1 MAVRKKDGGPNV
13 KYYEASDTVS
23 QFDNVR
29 LWLGKNYKKVGRGGG
44 RGAPALAPAPPGPA
58 CHGPG
63 AAIAAPAPP
72 PPGPGPGPGG
82 GADPPPPQYIQAEP
96 PTNKSLS
103 SLVVQLLQF
112 QEEVFGKHV
121 SNAPLT
127 KLPIKCFLDFK
138 AGGALCHILA
148 AAYKFKSDQGW
159 RRFDFQNPSRMDRN
173 VEMFMTIE
181 KSLVQNNCLARP
193 NIFLHQEIEPKLLSK
208 LKDIVKRH
216 QGTVTEDKSNAS
228 HIVCPVPGN
237 LEEEEWVRPV
247 MKRDKQV
254 LLHWGYYPDSYDTWI
269 PANEIEASVEDAP
282 TPEKP
287 RKVHAKWILDTDT
300 FNEWMNEEDYEVT
313 DEKSPVARRKKI
325 SAKTLT
331 DEVNSPDSDRRD
343 KKGGNY
349 KKRKR
354 SPSPSPTPE
363 AKKKNA
369 KKGPSTPYNK
379 SKRGHREEE
388 QEDLTKDMDE
398 PSPVPNVEEVTL
410 PKTVNT
416 KKDSESA
423 PVKGGTMT
431 DLGESEPPGPGAAA
445 GPPAPQT
452 WQCPKLPL
460 LPSLPDEQE
469 DESMETAG
477 KDEEENGTGSKGE
490 QAKNPDLHEDNVTEQ
505 THHIIIPSYAAWF
518 DYNSVHAIER
528 RALPEFFNGKNK
540 SKTPEIYL
548 AYRNFMIDT
557 YRLNPQEY
565 LTSTACRRNLA
576 GDVCAIMRVHA
587 FLEQWGL
594 INYQVD
600 AESRPTP
607 MGPPPTSHFH
617 VLADT
622 PSGLVPLQPKTPQG
636 RQSDGDAKTG
646 RKSKEIEDLVTETV
660 KGKPELVGGSL
671 GSIPPPLAEEGS
683 FPPPPRAPHAAR
695 PRGAGTRGGHPSPL
709 LPWQQTSA
717 SQQMLNFPDK
727 SKEKPAD
734 MQNFGLRTDMY
745 TKKNVP
751 SKVGTP
757 GPRPRPPARRHS
769 PVSPPAQSKA
779 AASATREWTEQE
791 TLLLL
796 EVSGG
801 PQGGGG
807 TGPPGPADAPRS
819 IPQALEMYKDDW
831 NKVSEH
837 VGSRTQDEC
846 ILHFLR
852 LPIEDPYLEDS
863 EASLGPLA
871 YQPIP
876 FSQSGNPVMS
886 TVAFLASVVD
896 PRVASAAAKSALEEF
911 SKMKEEVPTALVEAH
926 VRKVEEAAKVTGK
939 ADPAFGL
946 ESSGI
951 AGTTSDEPE
960 RIEESGTEEARA
972 EAQPAEEKKEAKE
985 PRDGTA
991 EEEVKEKP
999 GEVPKKEE
1007 EKGKEAE
1014 GEKEPDKGDGDAG
1027 EWGARL
1033 GWGDAEPPRA
1043 LPGQHGSC
1051 PATGEPEKEKEAKD
1065 GLDEAPKEPPEPEAE
1080 RKAKV
1085 ERDIGEGN
1093 LSTAAAAALAAA
1105 AVKAKH
1111 LAAVEERKIKSLVA
1125 LLVETQMKKLEIKL
1139 RHFEELETIMD
1150 REREAV
1156 SDGGGD
1162 GGGGR
1167 RLSPLQ
1173 HPLLTP
1179 PCPPQ
1184 LEYQRQQLLADRQA
1198 FHMEQLKYAEM
1209 RARQQHFQHLQQQQQ
1224 QQPPPLPPGAQP
1236 LPAAGTPL
1244 APAAHPLGAPPAP
1257 AMVAPAEPVGQPL
1270 PGAPPPQPPPP
1281 PGAPAVPHGES
1292 GCRGLGGRGGLTASL
1307 SALTPPPHPPALPA
1321 APAPFPGQ
1329 QPPSQSLAGSLGG
1342 SGHPAV
1348 PGNAPA
1354 ALPFGLPPSAIPF
1367 SMANPPAEP
1376 LGATFPANPPALP
1389 LHGALASS
1397 MPSGGLP
1404 PPPHP
1409 PGLALPHL
1417 AGGSAAAHS
1426 PAIVAA
1432 VQGSLLP
1439 NPGLLADQGPPL
1451 QTDPIAPSP
1460 STATPV
1466 PPTQ

>member
-23 QFDNVR
+23 QFDSARV
-29 LWLGKNYKKVGRGGG
+29 WLGKNYKK
-44 RGAPALAPAPPGPA
+44 
-58 CHGPG
+58 
-63 AAIAAPAPP
+63 
-72 PPGPGPGPGG
+72 
-82 GADPPPPQYIQAEP
+82 YIQAEP

-181 KSLVQNNCLARP
+181 KSLVQNNCLSRP
-193 NIFLHQEIEPKLLSK
+193 NIYLHQDIDPKLQAK
-208 LKDIVKRH
+208 LKDIIKRH
-216 QGTVTEDKSNAS
+216 QGTVTEDKNNAS
-228 HIVCPVPGN
+228 HIVFPVPGS
-237 LEEEEWVRPV
+237 LEEEEWVRPI

-269 PANEIEASVEDAP
+269 PASEIEAPVEDAP

-300 FNEWMNEEDYEVT
+300 FNEWMNEEDYEVN
-313 DEKSPVARRKKI
+313 DEKSPVSRRKKI

-369 KKGPSTPYNK
+369 KKGPSTPYTK
-379 SKRGHREEE
+379 SKRGYREEE

-431 DLGESEPPGPGAAA
+431 DLDEP
-445 GPPAPQT
+445 
-452 WQCPKLPL
+452 
-460 LPSLPDEQE
+460 E
-469 DESMETAG
+469 DESMETVG
-477 KDEEENGTGSKGE
+477 KDEEENNAGNKGE
-490 QAKNPDLHEDNVTEQ
+490 QTKNPDLHEDNVTEQ

-636 RQSDGDAKTG
+636 RQTDSDTKAG
-646 RKSKEIEDLVTETV
+646 RKSKEIEDLVTDTV
-660 KGKPELVGGSL
+660 KGKPEM
-671 GSIPPPLAEEGS
+671 
-683 FPPPPRAPHAAR
+683 
-695 PRGAGTRGGHPSPL
+695 
-709 LPWQQTSA
+709 QTTA

-727 SKEKPAD
+727 SKEKPPD

-751 SKVGTP
+751 SK
-757 GPRPRPPARRHS
+757 
-769 PVSPPAQSKA
+769 SKA

-796 EVSGG
+796 E
-801 PQGGGG
+801 
-807 TGPPGPADAPRS
+807 
-819 IPQALEMYKDDW
+819 ALEMYKDDW

-951 AGTTSDEPE
+951 AGTTSDELE
-960 RIEESGTEEARA
+960 RIGEGGERGAFRTSTREAPSLDLAQCAVGTKKATETQETRAGLTSGLELTLNRLAQEESCTDENRA
-972 EAQPAEEKKEAKE
+972 EQPASEEKKEVKE
-985 PRDGTA
+985 PREGA
-991 EEEVKEKP
+991 LEEEVKEKL
-999 GEVPKKEE
+999 GEVPRKEE
-1007 EKGKEAE
+1007 DKSKEVD
-1014 GEKEPDKGDGDAG
+1014 GEKEMDKTDGDTMADG
-1027 EWGARL
+1027 
-1033 GWGDAEPPRA
+1033 
-1043 LPGQHGSC
+1043 
-1051 PATGEPEKEKEAKD
+1051 EKEKEPKD
-1065 GLDEAPKEPPEPEAE
+1065 GQEEGLKDITEAE
-1080 RKAKV
+1080 VERKTKV

-1150 REREAV
+1150 REREA
-1156 SDGGGD
+1156 
-1162 GGGGR
+1162 
-1167 RLSPLQ
+1167 
-1173 HPLLTP
+1173 
-1179 PCPPQ
+1179 

-1209 RARQQHFQHLQQQQQ
+1209 RARQQHFQQMHQQQQQ
-1224 QQPPPLPPGAQP
+1224 QQPPSSLAGASQP
-1236 LPAAGTPL
+1236 LPSSGAPL
-1244 APAAHPLGAPPAP
+1244 APAAHS
-1257 AMVAPAEPVGQPL
+1257 MPVSQTPVSATSTAGQPSSMAQTEQIGQAVAGQAQQTAA
-1270 PGAPPPQPPPP
+1270 GAAQ
-1281 PGAPAVPHGES
+1281 
-1292 GCRGLGGRGGLTASL
+1292 T
-1307 SALTPPPHPPALPA
+1307 
-1321 APAPFPGQ
+1321 
-1329 QPPSQSLAGSLGG
+1329 G
-1342 SGHPAV
+1342 SGQT
-1348 PGNAPA
+1348 GQ
-1354 ALPFGLPPSAIPF
+1354 
-1367 SMANPPAEP
+1367 
-1376 LGATFPANPPALP
+1376 
-1389 LHGALASS
+1389 SS
-1397 MPSGGLP
+1397 T
-1404 PPPHP
+1404 
-1409 PGLALPHL
+1409 
-1417 AGGSAAAHS
+1417 GSH
-1426 PAIVAA
+1426 
-1432 VQGSLLP
+1432 
-1439 NPGLLADQGPPL
+1439 DQGPSL
-1451 QTDPIAPSP
+1451 QSDPIAPSP

>member
-13 KYYEASDTVS
+13 KYYEAADTVT

-29 LWLGKNYKKVGRGGG
+29 LWLGKNYKK
-44 RGAPALAPAPPGPA
+44 
-58 CHGPG
+58 
-63 AAIAAPAPP
+63 
-72 PPGPGPGPGG
+72 
-82 GADPPPPQYIQAEP
+82 YIQAEP

-138 AGGALCHILA
+138 AGGSLCHILA

-159 RRFDFQNPSRMDRN
+159 RRYDFQNPSRMDRN

-181 KSLVQNNCLARP
+181 KSLVQNNCLSRP
-193 NIFLHQEIEPKLLSK
+193 NIFLCPEIEPKLLGK
-208 LKDIVKRH
+208 LKDIIKRH
-216 QGTVTEDKSNAS
+216 QGTVTEDKNNAS
-228 HIVCPVPGN
+228 HVVYPVPGN

-269 PANEIEASVEDAP
+269 PASEIEASVEDAP

-287 RKVHAKWILDTDT
+287 RKVHAKWILDTDS
-300 FNEWMNEEDYEVT
+300 FNEWMNEEDYEVN
-313 DEKSPVARRKKI
+313 DDKNPVSRRKKI

-369 KKGPSTPYNK
+369 KKGPSTPYTK

-431 DLGESEPPGPGAAA
+431 DL
-445 GPPAPQT
+445 
-452 WQCPKLPL
+452 
-460 LPSLPDEQE
+460 DEQE
-469 DESMETAG
+469 DEGMETTG
-477 KDEEENGTGSKGE
+477 KDEDESSTGNKGE
-490 QAKNPDLHEDNVTEQ
+490 QTKNPDLHEDNVTEQ

-636 RQSDGDAKTG
+636 RQVDADTKAG
-646 RKSKEIEDLVTETV
+646 RKGKELDDLVPETA
-660 KGKPELVGGSL
+660 KGKPELQS
-671 GSIPPPLAEEGS
+671 
-683 FPPPPRAPHAAR
+683 
-695 PRGAGTRGGHPSPL
+695 
-709 LPWQQTSA
+709 SA

-727 SKEKPAD
+727 GKEKPTD

-751 SKVGTP
+751 SK
-757 GPRPRPPARRHS
+757 
-769 PVSPPAQSKA
+769 SKA

-796 EVSGG
+796 E
-801 PQGGGG
+801 
-807 TGPPGPADAPRS
+807 
-819 IPQALEMYKDDW
+819 ALEMYKDDW

-960 RIEESGTEEARA
+960 RIEESGTDEARA
-972 EAQPAEEKKEAKE
+972 EGQATDEKKEPKE
-985 PRDGTA
+985 PREGGVV
-991 EEEVKEKP
+991 EEEAKEKTS
-999 GEVPKKEE
+999 EAPKKDE
-1007 EKGKEAE
+1007 EKGKE
-1014 GEKEPDKGDGDAG
+1014 GDSEKESEKSDGDPIV
-1027 EWGARL
+1027 
-1033 GWGDAEPPRA
+1033 D
-1043 LPGQHGSC
+1043 S
-1051 PATGEPEKEKEAKD
+1051 EKEKE
-1065 GLDEAPKEPPEPEAE
+1065 PKEGQEEILKEVVESEGE
-1080 RKAKV
+1080 RKTKV

-1150 REREAV
+1150 REREA
-1156 SDGGGD
+1156 
-1162 GGGGR
+1162 
-1167 RLSPLQ
+1167 
-1173 HPLLTP
+1173 
-1179 PCPPQ
+1179 

-1209 RARQQHFQHLQQQQQ
+1209 RARQQHFQQMHQQQ
-1224 QQPPPLPPGAQP
+1224 QQPPPTLPPGSQP
-1236 LPAAGTPL
+1236 IPPSGAAGPPTVHGL
-1244 APAAHPLGAPPAP
+1244 AVASASVAPAPAGSGAPPGSLGPSEQIGQAGPTAGPQQPQPTGAP
-1257 AMVAPAEPVGQPL
+1257 Q
-1270 PGAPPPQPPPP
+1270 PGAVPPGVPP
-1281 PGAPAVPHGES
+1281 PGPHGPSPFPNQQTPPSMMPGAVP
-1292 GCRGLGGRGGLTASL
+1292 
-1307 SALTPPPHPPALPA
+1307 
-1321 APAPFPGQ
+1321 
-1329 QPPSQSLAGSLGG
+1329 G
-1342 SGHPAV
+1342 SGHPGV
-1348 PGNAPA
+1348 A
-1354 ALPFGLPPSAIPF
+1354 AQ
-1367 SMANPPAEP
+1367 
-1376 LGATFPANPPALP
+1376 
-1389 LHGALASS
+1389 
-1397 MPSGGLP
+1397 
-1404 PPPHP
+1404 
-1409 PGLALPHL
+1409 
-1417 AGGSAAAHS
+1417 S

-1432 VQGSLLP
+1432 VQGNLLP
-1439 NPGLLADQGPPL
+1439 SASPLPDPGTPLPP
-1451 QTDPIAPSP
+1451 DPTAPSP
-1460 STATPV
+1460 GTVTPV
-1466 PPTQ
+1466 PPPQ

>member
-13 KYYEASDTVS
+13 KFYESSDTIS

-29 LWLGKNYKKVGRGGG
+29 LWLGKNYKK
-44 RGAPALAPAPPGPA
+44 
-58 CHGPG
+58 
-63 AAIAAPAPP
+63 
-72 PPGPGPGPGG
+72 
-82 GADPPPPQYIQAEP
+82 YIQAEP

-127 KLPIKCFLDFK
+127 KLPMKCFLDFK
-138 AGGALCHILA
+138 VGGSLCHILA

-181 KSLVQNNCLARP
+181 KSLVQNNCLSRP
-193 NIFLHQEIEPKLLSK
+193 NIYLHADIDTKLQSK

-216 QGTVTEDKSNAS
+216 QGTVTEDKSHAS
-228 HIVCPVPGN
+228 HVVVPVPGN
-237 LEEEEWVRPV
+237 LEEEEWVRPIL
-247 MKRDKQV
+247 KRDKQV

-269 PANEIEASVEDAP
+269 PASEIEAPVEDAP
-282 TPEKP
+282 TAEKP
-287 RKVHAKWILDTDT
+287 RKVHAKWILDTDS
-300 FNEWMNEEDYEVT
+300 FNEWMNEEDYEVN
-313 DEKSPVARRKKI
+313 DDRNPVTRRKKI

-331 DEVNSPDSDRRD
+331 DEVRSLLQSPVIEVSSPDSDRRD
-343 KKGGNY
+343 KKGPNY

-354 SPSPSPTPE
+354 SPSPPPSAE
-363 AKKKNA
+363 AKKKNV
-369 KKGPSTPYNK
+369 KKGPSTPYTK

-410 PKTVNT
+410 PKAVNT

-423 PVKGGTMT
+423 PVKGGTVT
-431 DLGESEPPGPGAAA
+431 DL
-445 GPPAPQT
+445 
-452 WQCPKLPL
+452 
-460 LPSLPDEQE
+460 DEQE
-469 DESMETAG
+469 DESMEAVT
-477 KDEEENGTGSKGE
+477 KEEDENSSGIKSE
-490 QAKNPDLHEDNVTEQ
+490 QVKTSDLHEDNVTEQ

-622 PSGLVPLQPKTPQG
+622 PSGLVPLQPKTPQ
-636 RQSDGDAKTG
+636 
-646 RKSKEIEDLVTETV
+646 
-660 KGKPELVGGSL
+660 
-671 GSIPPPLAEEGS
+671 
-683 FPPPPRAPHAAR
+683 
-695 PRGAGTRGGHPSPL
+695 
-709 LPWQQTSA
+709 TSA
-717 SQQMLNFPDK
+717 SQQMLSFPDK
-727 SKEKPAD
+727 GKEKPSD
-734 MQNFGLRTDMY
+734 LQNFGLRTDMY
-745 TKKNVP
+745 SKKNTT
-751 SKVGTP
+751 SK
-757 GPRPRPPARRHS
+757 
-769 PVSPPAQSKA
+769 SKS

-796 EVSGG
+796 E
-801 PQGGGG
+801 
-807 TGPPGPADAPRS
+807 
-819 IPQALEMYKDDW
+819 ALEMYKDDW

-926 VRKVEEAAKVTGK
+926 VRKVEDAAKITGK
-939 ADPAFGL
+939 PDPGYGL

-951 AGTTSDEPE
+951 AGTTCEENERISE
-960 RIEESGTEEARA
+960 RIEENTTEEPPS
-972 EAQPAEEKKEAKE
+972 EPQPTEERKE
-985 PRDGTA
+985 PKDSPIEPVV
-991 EEEVKEKP
+991 EEDVKERVCDP
-999 GEVPKKEE
+999 AKKEE
-1007 EKGKEAE
+1007 EKIKDDTDKDS
-1014 GEKEPDKGDGDAG
+1014 EKSDVDMADGDKVSDSK
-1027 EWGARL
+1027 E
-1033 GWGDAEPPRA
+1033 
-1043 LPGQHGSC
+1043 GSEE
-1051 PATGEPEKEKEAKD
+1051 TDKVETTVKN
-1065 GLDEAPKEPPEPEAE
+1065 
-1080 RKAKV
+1080 KV

-1150 REREAV
+1150 REREA
-1156 SDGGGD
+1156 
-1162 GGGGR
+1162 
-1167 RLSPLQ
+1167 
-1173 HPLLTP
+1173 
-1179 PCPPQ
+1179 
-1184 LEYQRQQLLADRQA
+1184 LEYQRQQLLADRQS
-1198 FHMEQLKYAEM
+1198 FHMEQLKYAEL
-1209 RARQQHFQHLQQQQQ
+1209 RARQQHFQHIQNQHQQQHQTPPGSQPVPPTAHSIPVTQASVTPAPGSTASSSEGLVQPNAPLSQPPVNSQQ
-1224 QQPPPLPPGAQP
+1224 QGGTQPSPAQGSGSYTGQPPPNPMIPSAV
-1236 LPAAGTPL
+1236 
-1244 APAAHPLGAPPAP
+1244 PAP
-1257 AMVAPAEPVGQPL
+1257 AQPPVPACRVGGPSSI
-1270 PGAPPPQPPPP
+1270 PPNPSIAISSAPPNLP
-1281 PGAPAVPHGES
+1281 S
-1292 GCRGLGGRGGLTASL
+1292 SL
-1307 SALTPPPHPPALPA
+1307 
-1321 APAPFPGQ
+1321 
-1329 QPPSQSLAGSLGG
+1329 
-1342 SGHPAV
+1342 
-1348 PGNAPA
+1348 
-1354 ALPFGLPPSAIPF
+1354 
-1367 SMANPPAEP
+1367 
-1376 LGATFPANPPALP
+1376 
-1389 LHGALASS
+1389 
-1397 MPSGGLP
+1397 
-1404 PPPHP
+1404 
-1409 PGLALPHL
+1409 
-1417 AGGSAAAHS
+1417 GSAATHS

-1432 VQGSLLP
+1432 MQG
-1439 NPGLLADQGPPL
+1439 GA
-1451 QTDPIAPSP
+1451 PITTS
-1460 STATPV
+1460 PV
-1466 PPTQ
+1466 PDPATSHQPPESVGSTVPPAQQ

>member
-13 KYYEASDTVS
+13 KYYESSDTIS

-29 LWLGKNYKKVGRGGG
+29 LWLGKNYKK
-44 RGAPALAPAPPGPA
+44 
-58 CHGPG
+58 
-63 AAIAAPAPP
+63 
-72 PPGPGPGPGG
+72 
-82 GADPPPPQYIQAEP
+82 YIQAEP

-127 KLPIKCFLDFK
+127 KLPMKCFLDFK
-138 AGGALCHILA
+138 VGGALCHILA

-173 VEMFMTIE
+173 VEMFMNIE
-181 KSLVQNNCLARP
+181 KSLVQNNCLSRP
-193 NIFLHQEIEPKLLSK
+193 NIYLHPDIDSKLQSK

-216 QGTVTEDKSNAS
+216 QGTVTEDKSHAS
-228 HIVCPVPGN
+228 HVVVPVPGS
-237 LEEEEWVRPV
+237 LEEEEWVRPIL
-247 MKRDKQV
+247 KRDKQV

-269 PANEIEASVEDAP
+269 PSSEVEAPVEDAP

-287 RKVHAKWILDTDT
+287 RKVHAKWILDTDL
-300 FNEWMNEEDYEVT
+300 FNEWMNEEDYEVI
-313 DEKSPVARRKKI
+313 DERSTVTRRKKI

-331 DEVNSPDSDRRD
+331 DEVSSPDSDRRD
-343 KKGGNY
+343 KKGPNN

-354 SPSPSPTPE
+354 SPSPPPSAE
-363 AKKKNA
+363 AKKKNV
-369 KKGPSTPYNK
+369 KKGPTTPYNK
-379 SKRGHREEE
+379 SKRGHRDEE

-423 PVKGGTMT
+423 PVKGGTVT
-431 DLGESEPPGPGAAA
+431 DL
-445 GPPAPQT
+445 
-452 WQCPKLPL
+452 
-460 LPSLPDEQE
+460 DEQE
-469 DESMETAG
+469 DESMDAITKE
-477 KDEEENGTGSKGE
+477 EEENSTVIKSE
-490 QAKNPDLHEDNVTEQ
+490 QVKTSDLHEDNVTEQ

-622 PSGLVPLQPKTPQG
+622 PSGLVPLQTKTP
-636 RQSDGDAKTG
+636 
-646 RKSKEIEDLVTETV
+646 
-660 KGKPELVGGSL
+660 
-671 GSIPPPLAEEGS
+671 
-683 FPPPPRAPHAAR
+683 
-695 PRGAGTRGGHPSPL
+695 
-709 LPWQQTSA
+709 QTSA

-727 SKEKPAD
+727 NKEKPTD
-734 MQNFGLRTDMY
+734 LQNFGLRTDMY
-745 TKKNVP
+745 SKKNTT
-751 SKVGTP
+751 SK
-757 GPRPRPPARRHS
+757 
-769 PVSPPAQSKA
+769 SKS

-796 EVSGG
+796 E
-801 PQGGGG
+801 
-807 TGPPGPADAPRS
+807 
-819 IPQALEMYKDDW
+819 ALEMYKDDW

-896 PRVASAAAKSALEEF
+896 PRVASAAAKSALDEF
-911 SKMKEEVPTALVEAH
+911 SKMKEEVPAALVEAH
-926 VRKVEEAAKVTGK
+926 VRKVEDAAKMTGK
-939 ADPAFGL
+939 ADPSYGL

-951 AGTTSDEPE
+951 AGTTCEENE
-960 RIEESGTEEARA
+960 RIDGDTESRGPPCINKENSTEEPPP
-972 EAQPAEEKKEAKE
+972 EPQPTEEKKEPKDSPSESVSEDDTKE
-985 PRDGTA
+985 RISDVTKKEDDKNKDDTDKDSDKSDVDMADGEKVSDSKEGS
-991 EEEVKEKP
+991 EETDKEETEVKN
-999 GEVPKKEE
+999 
-1007 EKGKEAE
+1007 
-1014 GEKEPDKGDGDAG
+1014 
-1027 EWGARL
+1027 
-1033 GWGDAEPPRA
+1033 
-1043 LPGQHGSC
+1043 
-1051 PATGEPEKEKEAKD
+1051 
-1065 GLDEAPKEPPEPEAE
+1065 
-1080 RKAKV
+1080 KV

-1150 REREAV
+1150 REREA
-1156 SDGGGD
+1156 
-1162 GGGGR
+1162 
-1167 RLSPLQ
+1167 
-1173 HPLLTP
+1173 
-1179 PCPPQ
+1179 
-1184 LEYQRQQLLADRQA
+1184 LEYQRQQLLADRQS
-1198 FHMEQLKYAEM
+1198 FHMEQLKYAEL
-1209 RARQQHFQHLQQQQQ
+1209 RARQQHFQQIQSQHQQQHQTPPGGQPVPPVAHSIPVPQQSVTPGPGNSANSSEGIVQPSIPSVQPPVNSQQ
-1224 QQPPPLPPGAQP
+1224 QGATQPSPAHSSGAYTVQPTPNPMIPTAVPVPSQPPVPGNQYPSMPLPVPFNMSSDLVDSLHHNP
-1236 LPAAGTPL
+1236 STNPYSIHHSMHGTFPPT
-1244 APAAHPLGAPPAP
+1244 ACRVGGAPPLTHNP
-1257 AMVAPAEPVGQPL
+1257 AITMSP
-1270 PGAPPPQPPPP
+1270 APPNLP
-1281 PGAPAVPHGES
+1281 S
-1292 GCRGLGGRGGLTASL
+1292 SL
-1307 SALTPPPHPPALPA
+1307 
-1321 APAPFPGQ
+1321 
-1329 QPPSQSLAGSLGG
+1329 
-1342 SGHPAV
+1342 
-1348 PGNAPA
+1348 
-1354 ALPFGLPPSAIPF
+1354 
-1367 SMANPPAEP
+1367 
-1376 LGATFPANPPALP
+1376 
-1389 LHGALASS
+1389 
-1397 MPSGGLP
+1397 
-1404 PPPHP
+1404 
-1409 PGLALPHL
+1409 
-1417 AGGSAAAHS
+1417 GSAASHS

-1432 VQGSLLP
+1432 MQGGSAITSSPVSDPATSL
-1439 NPGLLADQGPPL
+1439 PPESMGN
-1451 QTDPIAPSP
+1451 TVAP
-1460 STATPV
+1460 A
-1466 PPTQ
+1466 QQ

>member
-1 MAVRKKDGGPNV
+1 SCVQQLQHIA
-13 KYYEASDTVS
+13 
-23 QFDNVR
+23 
-29 LWLGKNYKKVGRGGG
+29 LW
-44 RGAPALAPAPPGPA
+44 
-58 CHGPG
+58 
-63 AAIAAPAPP
+63 
-72 PPGPGPGPGG
+72 
-82 GADPPPPQYIQAEP
+82 YIQAEP

-181 KSLVQNNCLARP
+181 KSLVQNNCLSRP
-193 NIFLHQEIEPKLLSK
+193 NIYLHQDIDPKLQAK
-208 LKDIVKRH
+208 LKDIIKRH
-216 QGTVTEDKSNAS
+216 QGTVTEDKNNAS
-228 HIVCPVPGN
+228 HIVFPVPGS
-237 LEEEEWVRPV
+237 LEEEEWVRPI

-269 PANEIEASVEDAP
+269 PASEIEAPVEDAP

-300 FNEWMNEEDYEVT
+300 FNEWMNEEDYEVN
-313 DEKSPVARRKKI
+313 DEKSPVSRRKKI

-369 KKGPSTPYNK
+369 KKGPSTPYTK
-379 SKRGHREEE
+379 SKRGYREEE

-431 DLGESEPPGPGAAA
+431 DLGKKYFSFCNPSFFLVVGTRTSSSTFYEP
-445 GPPAPQT
+445 
-452 WQCPKLPL
+452 
-460 LPSLPDEQE
+460 E
-469 DESMETAG
+469 DESMETVG
-477 KDEEENGTGSKGE
+477 KDEEENNAGNKGE
-490 QAKNPDLHEDNVTEQ
+490 QTKNPDLHEDNVTEQ

-622 PSGLVPLQPKTPQG
+622 PSGLVPLQPKTPQ
-636 RQSDGDAKTG
+636 
-646 RKSKEIEDLVTETV
+646 
-660 KGKPELVGGSL
+660 
-671 GSIPPPLAEEGS
+671 
-683 FPPPPRAPHAAR
+683 
-695 PRGAGTRGGHPSPL
+695 
-709 LPWQQTSA
+709 QTTA

-727 SKEKPAD
+727 SKEKPPD

-751 SKVGTP
+751 SK
-757 GPRPRPPARRHS
+757 
-769 PVSPPAQSKA
+769 SKA

-796 EVSGG
+796 E
-801 PQGGGG
+801 
-807 TGPPGPADAPRS
+807 
-819 IPQALEMYKDDW
+819 ALEMYKDDW

-951 AGTTSDEPE
+951 AGTTSDELE
-960 RIEESGTEEARA
+960 RIEESCTDENRA
-972 EAQPAEEKKEAKE
+972 EPPASEEKKEVKE
-985 PRDGTA
+985 PREGA
-991 EEEVKEKP
+991 LEEEVKEKL
-999 GEVPKKEE
+999 GEVPRKEE
-1007 EKGKEAE
+1007 DKSKEVD
-1014 GEKEPDKGDGDAG
+1014 GEKEMDKTDGDTMADG
-1027 EWGARL
+1027 
-1033 GWGDAEPPRA
+1033 
-1043 LPGQHGSC
+1043 
-1051 PATGEPEKEKEAKD
+1051 EKEKEPKD
-1065 GLDEAPKEPPEPEAE
+1065 GQEEGLKDITEAE
-1080 RKAKV
+1080 VERKTKV

-1150 REREAV
+1150 REREA
-1156 SDGGGD
+1156 
-1162 GGGGR
+1162 
-1167 RLSPLQ
+1167 
-1173 HPLLTP
+1173 
-1179 PCPPQ
+1179 

-1209 RARQQHFQHLQQQQQ
+1209 RARQQHFQQMHQQQQQ
-1224 QQPPPLPPGAQP
+1224 QQPPSSLAGASQP
-1236 LPAAGTPL
+1236 LPSSGAPL
-1244 APAAHPLGAPPAP
+1244 APAAHS
-1257 AMVAPAEPVGQPL
+1257 MPVSQTPVSATSTAGQPSSMAQTEQIGQAVAGQAQQTAA
-1270 PGAPPPQPPPP
+1270 GAAQTGSGQTGQSSTGSHAQPP
-1281 PGAPAVPHGES
+1281 
-1292 GCRGLGGRGGLTASL
+1292 
-1307 SALTPPPHPPALPA
+1307 
-1321 APAPFPGQ
+1321 FPNQ
-1329 QPPSQSLAGSLGG
+1329 QPPSQILPGAAPAAV
-1342 SGHPAV
+1342 HPAMA
-1348 PGNAPA
+1348 GNIPS
-1354 ALPFGLPPSAIPF
+1354 ALPFGMPASIPF
-1367 SMANPPAEP
+1367 SMASNVTDSI
-1376 LGATFPANPPALP
+1376 GINFPANTPIHPVHGNLACSMANPPIINVSSTLHPPA
-1389 LHGALASS
+1389 GA
-1397 MPSGGLP
+1397 PLP
-1404 PPPHP
+1404 P
-1409 PGLALPHL
+1409 
-1417 AGGSAAAHS
+1417 GSAAAQS

-1432 VQGSLLP
+1432 MQGSLLP
-1439 NPGLLADQGPPL
+1439 NAGLG
-1451 QTDPIAPSP
+1451 SGEN
-1460 STATPV
+1460 
-1466 PPTQ
+1466 

>member
-1 MAVRKKDGGPNV
+1 
-13 KYYEASDTVS
+13 
-23 QFDNVR
+23 
-29 LWLGKNYKKVGRGGG
+29 
-44 RGAPALAPAPPGPA
+44 
-58 CHGPG
+58 
-63 AAIAAPAPP
+63 
-72 PPGPGPGPGG
+72 
-82 GADPPPPQYIQAEP
+82 QYTQAEP

-148 AAYKFKSDQGW
+148 AAYKFKSDQGC
-159 RRFDFQNPSRMDRN
+159 RPPPAHRSAP
-173 VEMFMTIE
+173 
-181 KSLVQNNCLARP
+181 LLPQNNCLARP

-269 PANEIEASVEDAP
+269 PASEIEASVEDAP

-431 DLGESEPPGPGAAA
+431 DL
-445 GPPAPQT
+445 
-452 WQCPKLPL
+452 
-460 LPSLPDEQE
+460 DEQE

-477 KDEEENGTGSKGE
+477 KDEEENSTGSKGE

-518 DYNSVHAIER
+518 DYNRYGA
-528 RALPEFFNGKNK
+528 
-540 SKTPEIYL
+540 
-548 AYRNFMIDT
+548 
-557 YRLNPQEY
+557 
-565 LTSTACRRNLA
+565 A
-576 GDVCAIMRVHA
+576 GDGDGAPGAARDSALGQLRMGTVP
-587 FLEQWGL
+587 WGSRGRGRCPGP
-594 INYQVD
+594 
-600 AESRPTP
+600 AEDEVGAPGAAGDR
-607 MGPPPTSHFH
+607 
-617 VLADT
+617 
-622 PSGLVPLQPKTPQG
+622 
-636 RQSDGDAKTG
+636 DGAMPG
-646 RKSKEIEDLVTETV
+646 
-660 KGKPELVGGSL
+660 
-671 GSIPPPLAEEGS
+671 
-683 FPPPPRAPHAAR
+683 PPRASRLAAS
-695 PRGAGTRGGHPSPL
+695 TPS
-709 LPWQQTSA
+709 SA
-717 SQQMLNFPDK
+717 EPC
-727 SKEKPAD
+727 
-734 MQNFGLRTDMY
+734 
-745 TKKNVP
+745 P
-751 SKVGTP
+751 SSSTARIN
-757 GPRPRPPARRHS
+757 PRPLKS
-769 PVSPPAQSKA
+769 

-796 EVSGG
+796 E
-801 PQGGGG
+801 
-807 TGPPGPADAPRS
+807 
-819 IPQALEMYKDDW
+819 ALEMYKDDW

-951 AGTTSDEPE
+951 A
-960 RIEESGTEEARA
+960 
-972 EAQPAEEKKEAKE
+972 
-985 PRDGTA
+985 
-991 EEEVKEKP
+991 
-999 GEVPKKEE
+999 
-1007 EKGKEAE
+1007 
-1014 GEKEPDKGDGDAG
+1014 
-1027 EWGARL
+1027 
-1033 GWGDAEPPRA
+1033 
-1043 LPGQHGSC
+1043 
-1051 PATGEPEKEKEAKD
+1051 
-1065 GLDEAPKEPPEPEAE
+1065 
-1080 RKAKV
+1080 
-1085 ERDIGEGN
+1085 
-1093 LSTAAAAALAAA
+1093 
-1105 AVKAKH
+1105 
-1111 LAAVEERKIKSLVA
+1111 
-1125 LLVETQMKKLEIKL
+1125 
-1139 RHFEELETIMD
+1139 
-1150 REREAV
+1150 
-1156 SDGGGD
+1156 
-1162 GGGGR
+1162 
-1167 RLSPLQ
+1167 
-1173 HPLLTP
+1173 
-1179 PCPPQ
+1179 
-1184 LEYQRQQLLADRQA
+1184 
-1198 FHMEQLKYAEM
+1198 
-1209 RARQQHFQHLQQQQQ
+1209 
-1224 QQPPPLPPGAQP
+1224 
-1236 LPAAGTPL
+1236 
-1244 APAAHPLGAPPAP
+1244 
-1257 AMVAPAEPVGQPL
+1257 
-1270 PGAPPPQPPPP
+1270 
-1281 PGAPAVPHGES
+1281 
-1292 GCRGLGGRGGLTASL
+1292 
-1307 SALTPPPHPPALPA
+1307 
-1321 APAPFPGQ
+1321 
-1329 QPPSQSLAGSLGG
+1329 
-1342 SGHPAV
+1342 
-1348 PGNAPA
+1348 
-1354 ALPFGLPPSAIPF
+1354 
-1367 SMANPPAEP
+1367 
-1376 LGATFPANPPALP
+1376 
-1389 LHGALASS
+1389 
-1397 MPSGGLP
+1397 
-1404 PPPHP
+1404 
-1409 PGLALPHL
+1409 
-1417 AGGSAAAHS
+1417 
-1426 PAIVAA
+1426 
-1432 VQGSLLP
+1432 
-1439 NPGLLADQGPPL
+1439 
-1451 QTDPIAPSP
+1451 
-1460 STATPV
+1460 
-1466 PPTQ
+1466 